1 MVTRIWFAPS
11 LNPMMLWSAM
21 RPWCEEFRLVSKE
34 RQMASAMS
42 WSRQFSGALDPL
54 TLAGQ
59 MRIGASSSQGHVRR
73 SRSGTQMY
81 V

>member
-1 MVTRIWFAPS
+1 
-11 LNPMMLWSAM
+11 
-21 RPWCEEFRLVSKE
+21 
-34 RQMASAMS
+34 MASAMS